1 MDNNNNEIPP
11 VEPSAPEPQM
21 EQPAPVQPVV
31 EQPAVE
37 EPVPQPALQPVAQ
50 PVADQP
56 IEQPVAD
63 QANPQPVAEQPV
75 VGQTDVQPVTTAQP
89 VEQPVAGPDTAGA
102 KKKKGLIIGC
112 CVGVGIAI
120 VALVAVLLVFFLK
133 GGEKIVSCTM
143 ETSVMGIEMKNE
155 SNIKIRDGEIYSANV
170 VTNVNLKSLRE
181 SYRDYEDQLVE
192 SVVDSLKR
200 QCTDNCELSRDYVAG
215 EYLKLTMEYVGEG
228 TEDVV
233 YTYGIEGKSAQEI
246 ADKVQESMEKT
257 SGTTCKQS

>member
-37 EPVPQPALQPVAQ
+37 EPAPQPAPQPIAQ
-50 PVADQP
+50 PV
-56 IEQPVAD
+56 V
-63 QANPQPVAEQPV
+63 QPV
-75 VGQTDVQPVTTAQP
+75 VDQP
-89 VEQPVAGPDTAGA
+89 VEQPVAGSDTTGA

-112 CVGVGIAI
+112 CVGVGVAI

-215 EYLKLTMEYVGEG
+215 EYLRLTMEYVGEG

-233 YTYGIEGKSAQEI
+233 YAYGIEGKSAQEI